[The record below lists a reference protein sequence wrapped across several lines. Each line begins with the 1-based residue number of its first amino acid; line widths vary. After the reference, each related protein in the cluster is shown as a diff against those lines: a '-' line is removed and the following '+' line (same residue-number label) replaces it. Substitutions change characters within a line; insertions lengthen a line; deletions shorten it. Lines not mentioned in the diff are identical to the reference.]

1 MKNGWLEEV
10 EQIMQG
16 INKKFKLLFRQL
28 KCTVEVELRVPD
40 PDGML
45 QRDFLFKNVH
55 LFLQNFVLINKMQIL
70 IILDFTKYG
79 VKIMVSFRSDEAM
92 QELTAWQQSGGEKS
106 VSTMM

>member
-70 IILDFTKYG
+70 IILDFTKFG
-79 VKIMVSFRSDEAM
+79 DEFSIFYK
-92 QELTAWQQSGGEKS
+92 EIKTFSN
-106 VSTMM
+106 